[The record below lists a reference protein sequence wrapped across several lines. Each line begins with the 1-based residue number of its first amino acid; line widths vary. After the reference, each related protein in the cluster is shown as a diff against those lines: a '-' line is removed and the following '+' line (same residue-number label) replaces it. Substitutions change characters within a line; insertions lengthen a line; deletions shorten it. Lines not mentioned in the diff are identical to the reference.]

1 MLREAASC
9 LAIAFFQSVSLG
21 GFSFSSFER
30 HGGHLIWNCFLL
42 RVIAMEVYCRCGH
55 FSYD

>member
-9 LAIAFFQSVSLG
+9 LAIAFVQSVSL

-42 RVIAMEVYCRCGH
+42 RVIAMEV
-55 FSYD
+55 